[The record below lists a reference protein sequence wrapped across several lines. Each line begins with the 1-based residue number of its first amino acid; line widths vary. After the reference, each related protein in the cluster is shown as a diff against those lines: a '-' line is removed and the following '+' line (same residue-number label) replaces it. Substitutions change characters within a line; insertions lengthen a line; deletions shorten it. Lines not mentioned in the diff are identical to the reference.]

1 MQCSNRILRKKFKN
15 GGILIIK
22 AKINEGN
29 FLVISIYNSNTEYE
43 QLKTFSIL
51 KNMVDDIEV
60 SIKQIVF
67 WGDFPL

>member
-1 MQCSNRILRKKFKN
+1 MQCSNRILRKKFQN